1 VKTGLTENQNPE
13 QKARDTIDA
22 LLRQA
27 GWVVQSAKKI
37 DLSAGLGQAVREYQT
52 DVGPADYVLFVD
64 KKAVGVIEAK
74 KEELGH
80 KITEVESQTAG
91 YASSRLKWVNN
102 KEPLP
107 FLFESTGILTRF
119 TDGRDPKPRS
129 REVFSFHRPETLKE
143 WMAQG
148 DSLRERLQHL
158 PTLNPEK
165 LPARALRLRDC
176 QENAITKL
184 EESFKAD
191 RPRAL
196 IQMATGAGKTY
207 TAITSIYRLLKHAHG
222 KRILFLV
229 DTKNLGEQA
238 EQEMMSYVPIDDN
251 RKFTELYNV
260 QRLKNSYV
268 AKDSQVCI
276 STIQRLYSI
285 LKDTPLDDA
294 AEEINP
300 AELAQLRPLPNPL
313 PEGEG
318 ANAARCAFRTPE
330 PMPVVYNEKVPPEF
344 FDFIYI
350 DECHRSIYNLW
361 QQVIDYFD
369 ASLIGLTATPDNRT
383 YGFFKK
389 NVVSDYS
396 HEKAVADGVNV
407 GNEIYVIETAITRA
421 GAQINAHQQVERR
434 EKLTRKKRWEQQDED
449 EAYSATQLDRNIV
462 NPDQIRTVIRTFR
475 DKLPEIFPGRLEV
488 PKTLIFAKTDSHA
501 DDIIQTVR
509 EEFGEGNAFC
519 KKLTYKIE
527 EDPKSVLADFRNAYY
542 PRIAVTVDM
551 IATGTDVKPLEC
563 LLFMRD
569 VKSRNY
575 FEQMKGRGTRTLDM
589 DELRK
594 VTPSAVSAKTHYV
607 IVDAIGVT
615 RSLKTASQP
624 LITKPGVPLK
634 ELAMQVMMGATDEDT
649 VSSLAGRLARLNKQL
664 DTDDLRHIREATGGM
679 ELNQLVGKLF
689 GAIDADNIEARA
701 LQLAG
706 LPAGSDPGDDKRSQA
721 QEQLVSEVAS
731 LLNGEL
737 VELIDTIRRDK
748 EQTIDH
754 ENIDTIL
761 RAEWDKDAAA
771 NAQALTDEFAE
782 YLKIHQDSIAALTI
796 FFSQPYRRRELN
808 FELIRQV
815 LDKLRADKPRL
826 APLRVWQAYRQ
837 LDDYQ
842 GVQPVSELAA
852 LVALI
857 RRVCGMDD
865 KLSAFDDTV
874 RRNFQNW
881 VMKHHSGG
889 GEKFNK
895 EQMNWLQMIRDHVA
909 NSFHIE
915 RDDLE
920 MSPFDGQGGLGK
932 MYQLFGAKMDTLLDE
947 LNEALVA

>member
-1 VKTGLTENQNPE
+1 MTENQNPE

-22 LLRQA
+22 LLMQA
-27 GWVVQSAKKI
+27 GWVVQSFKKI
-37 DLSAGLGQAVREYQT
+37 DLNTGLGQAVREYPT
-52 DVGPADYVLFVD
+52 DTGPADYVLFVD

-74 KEELGH
+74 KEELGYI
-80 KITEVESQTAG
+80 ITAVEAQTEE
-91 YASSRLKWVNN
+91 YAAAKLKWVNN

-107 FLFESTGILTRF
+107 FLYESTGIITRF
-119 TDGRDPKPRS
+119 TDTRDPKPRS
-129 REVFSFHRPETLKE
+129 REVFCFHRPETLKE
-143 WMAQG
+143 WLGQG
-148 DSLRERLQHL
+148 NSLRERLQHI
-158 PTLNPEK
+158 PILNPNH
-165 LPARALRLRDC
+165 LPAKELRLRDC
-176 QENAITKL
+176 QETAITNL
-184 EESFKAD
+184 EASFKAD

-207 TAITSIYRLLKHAHG
+207 TAITSIYRLLKYAEG

-238 EQEMMSYVPIDDN
+238 EQEMINYTPLDDN
-251 RKFTELYNV
+251 RNFTQLYNV
-260 QRLKNSYV
+260 QRLKSSFV

-285 LKDTPLDDA
+285 LKDKELDEA

-300 AELAQLRPLPNPL
+300 AELALPK
-313 PEGEG
+313 
-318 ANAARCAFRTPE
+318 E

-344 FDFIYI
+344 FDFIFI

-369 ASLIGLTATPDNRT
+369 ASLIGLTATPDKRT

-396 HEKAVADGVNV
+396 HERAVADGVNV
-407 GNEIYVIETAITRA
+407 GNEIYVIETEITKR
-421 GAQINAHQQVERR
+421 GAQINAHQQVEKR
-434 EKLTRKKRWEQQDED
+434 EKLTRKKRWELQDED

-462 NPDQIRTVIRTFR
+462 NPDQIRTIIRAFR
-475 DKLPEIFPGRLEV
+475 DKLPEIFPGRTEV

-501 DDIIQTVR
+501 DDIIQAVR

-527 EDPKSVLADFRNAYY
+527 EDPKSVLANFRNAYY

-589 DELRK
+589 DDLKK

-615 RSLKTASQP
+615 KSLKTASQP
-624 LITKPGVPLK
+624 LITKPTVPLK
-634 ELAMQVMMGATDEDT
+634 DLAMQVMMGASDEDT

-664 DTDDLRHIREATGGM
+664 STDEQRKIRQAAGGM
-679 ELNQLVGKLF
+679 ELTQLVGRLF
-689 GAIDADNIEARA
+689 AAIDADNIEAKA
-701 LQLAG
+701 LELAG
-706 LPAGSDPGDDKRSQA
+706 QPIGTDPGEAKRELA
-721 QEQLVSEVAS
+721 QQQLVSAAAR

-754 ENIDTIL
+754 DNIDSIL
-761 RAEWDKDAAA
+761 RAEWDKDAAN
-771 NAQALTDEFAE
+771 NAQALTDEFAD
-782 YLKIHQDSIAALTI
+782 YLRSNQDNIAALTI
-796 FFSQPYRRRELN
+796 FFNQPYRRRELS
-808 FELIRQV
+808 FDLIRQV
-815 LDKLRADKPRL
+815 LDKLKADKPKL

-837 LDDYQ
+837 LDDYK
-842 GVQPVSELAA
+842 GAQPVSELTA

-857 RRVCGMDD
+857 RRVCGMDA
-865 KLSAFDDTV
+865 KLSTFDDTV

-889 GEKFNK
+889 SEKFNE
-895 EQMNWLQMIRDHVA
+895 EQMDWLRMIRDHVA

-932 MYQLFGAKMDTLLDE
+932 LYQLFDAKMEPLLYE
-947 LNEALVA
+947 LNEVLVA

>member
-1 VKTGLTENQNPE
+1 M
-13 QKARDTIDA
+13 
-22 LLRQA
+22 QA
-27 GWVVQSAKKI
+27 GWAVQSNTKI
-37 DLSAGLGQAVREYQT
+37 DLNVGLGRAVREYQT

-74 KEELGH
+74 REEEGQRLTVH
-80 KITEVESQTAG
+80 ETQTEG
-91 YASSRLKWVNN
+91 YAGAKLKWVNN
-102 KEPLP
+102 QEPLP
-107 FLFESTGILTRF
+107 FLYESTGILTRF
-119 TDGRDPKPRS
+119 TDARDPKPRS

-143 WMAQG
+143 WLAQG
-148 DSLRERLQHL
+148 DSLRERLQHI
-158 PTLNPEK
+158 PILNPNHR
-165 LPARALRLRDC
+165 PAKELRLRDC
-176 QENAITKL
+176 QEIAITKL
-184 EESFKAD
+184 EASFKAD

-207 TAITSIYRLLKHAHG
+207 TAITSIYRLLKHAEG

-260 QRLKNSYV
+260 RRLKSSFV

-285 LKDTPLDDA
+285 LKDRELDEA

-300 AELAQLRPLPNPL
+300 AEQIQ
-313 PEGEG
+313 
-318 ANAARCAFRTPE
+318 TKE

-344 FDFIYI
+344 FDFIFV

-361 QQVIDYFD
+361 QQVLDYFD
-369 ASLIGLTATPDNRT
+369 ASLVGLTATPDNRT

-407 GNEIYVIETAITRA
+407 GNEIYLIETEITTQ
-421 GAQINAHQQVERR
+421 GAQIKAQQQVERR
-434 EKLTRKKRWEQQDED
+434 EKLTRKKRWELQDED
-449 EAYSATQLDRNIV
+449 EVYSARQLDQNIV

-475 DKLPEIFPGRLEV
+475 DKLPEIFPGRREV

-519 KKLTYKIE
+519 KKLTYKTE
-527 EDPKSVLADFRNAYY
+527 EDPKSVLQQFRNEYY

-575 FEQMKGRGTRTLDM
+575 FEQMKGRGTRTLDV
-589 DELRK
+589 DDLRK

-607 IVDAIGVT
+607 IIDAIGVT
-615 RSLKTASQP
+615 KSLKTASQP
-624 LITKPGVPLK
+624 LITKPGIPLK
-634 ELAMQVMMGATDEDT
+634 DLAMSVMMGASDADT

-664 DTDDLRHIREATGGM
+664 NTDEQRRISEAAGGV
-679 ELNQLVGKLF
+679 ELTAIIGKLF
-689 GAIDADNIEARA
+689 DAIDADNIEAKA
-701 LQLAG
+701 LKLAG
-706 LPAGSDPGDDKRSQA
+706 LPVENDPGDANRESA
-721 QEQLVSEVAS
+721 QEQLVGDAAR
-731 LLNGEL
+731 LLNGNL

-754 ENIDTIL
+754 DNIDSVL
-761 RAEWDKDAAA
+761 RAEWDKDAAN
-771 NAQALTDEFAE
+771 NAQALSDEFAD
-782 YLKIHQDSIAALTI
+782 YLRSNQDNIEALTI
-796 FFSQPYRRRELN
+796 FFSQPYRRRELS
-808 FELIRQV
+808 FEMIREV
-815 LDKLRADKPRL
+815 MDKLKADKPKL

-837 LDDYQ
+837 LDDYK
-842 GVQPVSELAA
+842 GAQPISELTA

-865 KLSAFDDTV
+865 KLSTFDDTV

-889 GEKFNK
+889 SEKFNE
-895 EQMNWLQMIRDHVA
+895 EQMNWLRMIRDHVA
-909 NSFHIE
+909 SSFHVG

-920 MSPFDGQGGLGK
+920 MAPFDGQGGLGK
-932 MYQLFGAKMDTLLDE
+932 MYQLFGARMDELLEE
-947 LNEALVA
+947 LNEVLVV